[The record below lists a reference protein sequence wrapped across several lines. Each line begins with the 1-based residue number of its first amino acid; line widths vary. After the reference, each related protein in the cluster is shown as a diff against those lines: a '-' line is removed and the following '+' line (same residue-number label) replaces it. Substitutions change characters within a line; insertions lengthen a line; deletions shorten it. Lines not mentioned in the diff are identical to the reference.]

1 MPSVHSPPSSLSLPT
16 MPRCV
21 AALLCMVVFTSAFN
35 LVPTSRRE
43 ALQLGVGAAA
53 ALVPA
58 SPAFAGGK
66 ASVLP
71 NKVEGTGANAGQWLS
86 EQKKL
91 EYQAMAGDKGS
102 RGVASAAFEKNDSV
116 QKNRKQNGGLA
127 RAFFA
132 HPECFSLSL

>member
-1 MPSVHSPPSSLSLPT
+1 M
-16 MPRCV
+16 
-21 AALLCMVVFTSAFN
+21 
-35 LVPTSRRE
+35 
-43 ALQLGVGAAA
+43 
-53 ALVPA
+53 
-58 SPAFAGGK
+58 
-66 ASVLP
+66 LP

-127 RAFFA
+127 RKIYA
-132 HPECFSLSL
+132 HPECFPLALN